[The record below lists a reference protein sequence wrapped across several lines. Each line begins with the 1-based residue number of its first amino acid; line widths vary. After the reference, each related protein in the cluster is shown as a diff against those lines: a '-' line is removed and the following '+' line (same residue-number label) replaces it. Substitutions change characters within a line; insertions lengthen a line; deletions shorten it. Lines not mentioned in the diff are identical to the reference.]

1 MICYTKIVPKM
12 VGVNLAN
19 FYDKLPLD
27 VQFLYHINKKIE
39 NGILSKSLNYEIEL
53 INKCVNKK
61 GLSITELDKYLIKWL
76 VLNLNECW
84 ACSLFSYSH

>member
-1 MICYTKIVPKM
+1 M

-27 VQFLYHINKKIE
+27 VLAQFLYHINKKIE

-53 INKCVNKK
+53 INNCVNKK
-61 GLSITELDKYLIKWL
+61 GLSITELDKYLIK
-76 VLNLNECW
+76 
-84 ACSLFSYSH
+84 

>member
-19 FYDKLPLD
+19 FY
-27 VQFLYHINKKIE
+27 E

-61 GLSITELDKYLIKWL
+61 GLSITELDKYLIK
-76 VLNLNECW
+76 
-84 ACSLFSYSH
+84 

>member
-1 MICYTKIVPKM
+1 MLYKNSSQN
-12 VGVNLAN
+12 GGNLAN

-53 INKCVNKK
+53 ICKSVKKK
-61 GLSITELDKYLIKWL
+61 GLSLTDLEKYLKDQ
-76 VLNLNECW
+76 VG
-84 ACSLFSYSH
+84 